1 MKRAIKNRIG
11 LSLLFSLIVL
21 IIFIITSIIILSI
34 SFFVIRAG
42 FDQHLRGYGLFA
54 FVLILML
61 SSIMVGTIVTLIFGR
76 VPLKPLRKVITA
88 INQLARGDFTTRLNV
103 SHPPELKELA
113 DSFNCMAQ
121 ELGGIE
127 MLRTDFV
134 NNFSHEFKTPIVSI
148 KGFAEMLKHENLPAT
163 EKNDFLDVIISE
175 SERLASLATNILNL
189 SKVENQTIL
198 TDTSNY
204 NLSEQIRRC
213 IVILEKNGKTKILAF
228 L

>member
-1 MKRAIKNRIG
+1 
-11 LSLLFSLIVL
+11 
-21 IIFIITSIIILSI
+21 
-34 SFFVIRAG
+34 
-42 FDQHLRGYGLFA
+42 
-54 FVLILML
+54 
-61 SSIMVGTIVTLIFGR
+61 MVGTIVTLIFGR